1 MVGGEAGAHAP
12 VHERTSDIRED
23 RGARSRTPFYV
34 ALVLIYSILG
44 VLLVFA
50 WPGMF
55 GFSTYTGLGTSMG
68 DAIPSGSLLVTRSI
82 DPADIEVGDVISFR
96 YPGVEIPI
104 THRVIAIRE
113 RNGTFAFATQGDG
126 NHAPDPFVVS
136 GDQEIERLI
145 YSRPYL
151 GLALPF
157 ARALLLSGALA
168 GLSFLWIVRRRARLA
183 RELRARASLA
193 AATGDPR

>member
-12 VHERTSDIRED
+12 VHERTSDSRED

-34 ALVLIYSILG
+34 ALVLIYSVLG
-44 VLLVFA
+44 LLLVFA

-55 GFSTYTGLGTSMG
+55 GFNTYTGLGTSMG
-68 DAIPSGSLLVTRSI
+68 DAIPSGSLLVTRSV

-96 YPGVEIPI
+96 YPGVENPI

-113 RNGTFAFATQGDG
+113 RNGSFAFATQGDG
-126 NHAPDPFVVS
+126 NRAPDRSPVS
-136 GDQEIERLI
+136 GDQDIERVI
-145 YSRPYL
+145 YTKPYL
-151 GLALPF
+151 GLVLPF
-157 ARALLLSGALA
+157 ARALLLSGALG

-183 RELRARASLA
+183 RELRARDTFGIAVD
-193 AATGDPR
+193 GR